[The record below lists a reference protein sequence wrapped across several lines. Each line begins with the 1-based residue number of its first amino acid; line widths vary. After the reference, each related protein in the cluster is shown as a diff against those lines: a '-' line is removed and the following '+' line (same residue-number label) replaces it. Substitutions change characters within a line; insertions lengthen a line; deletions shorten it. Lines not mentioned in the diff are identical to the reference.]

1 MPPAKTR
8 IVMPVRVLLYTMDQ
22 LAAIFGIE
30 EDVLIARY
38 LYFQGLST
46 GVQGK
51 RMLARNIEIADD
63 QPARWRVAESEV
75 LRYLREKGFIV
86 ERDRV

>member
-1 MPPAKTR
+1 MPAAKTR
-8 IVMPVRVLLYTMDQ
+8 ITLPVRIFLYTMDQ
-22 LAAIFGIE
+22 LAAILGVE
-30 EDVLIARY
+30 EETLIARY

-46 GVQGK
+46 GIQGK
-51 RMLARNIEIADD
+51 RMLARNIEIDPE

-75 LRYLREKGFIV
+75 LRYMRERGFIV